1 MKRIALIALFL
12 APALAGAAAA
22 QELSQRDAARVA
34 FWEEGL
40 AKADPAIG
48 RAVKAD
54 RELLEK
60 LARLEPDRAADI
72 KAKAEALL
80 DLEAQLEKDWGADK
94 ARNMSAALAV
104 RLTRNGALSKI
115 GLAPSP
121 EKTMEWAAKYKT
133 YDADKT
139 ALIAKA
145 VKNWDAVFG
154 PLAFTQ
160 ALKPNGAGGQYLAG
174 WLVKTS
180 SGSIFM
186 ELDRNDVIF
195 AESVAGM
202 KAAWERTIL
211 KDRNSFLNAKASAM
225 LDRYFIDGSTRTDA
239 ATQQRALNFAPFE
252 YLDGAGKG
260 RLDRYV
266 SQMKAAEEVKAR
278 LSASQ
283 MATLKTKTVEEQ
295 MVELGSLFDKKEA
308 TGGKVEERNL
318 DANRPSRPDENISA
332 QNNELI
338 SGMLRSSLVSEVRGT
353 APGDKVA
360 AFYAGGAKLNLAI
373 ETCQGCHAKYEP
385 STGRIVIDSEL
396 VQQYLRANNM
406 TADQLVKSKE
416 GMAGLTKYVS
426 PIFVHEATHQMQH
439 SWADKAGIY
448 KPYSQEDE
456 IEALSMEGLYTSQK
470 RKADGRYASMLRTMA
485 KSSPYASQ
493 RVEVSKKFEGNQ
505 EDFGSFARQQYYYG
519 VPSFEAS
526 SSTVLAAAT
535 AELERRRTLPA
546 ADLAEIDNY
555 GKDFSEI
562 RKMAPQELA
571 DSVADIKT
579 AALRKLQSDLMN
591 SGVYTDHYA
600 GAEDWARTMRKAGA
614 SSKRRGV
621 AAM

>member
-1 MKRIALIALFL
+1 MKRIALLALCL
-12 APALAGAAAA
+12 APALAGGAAA
-22 QELSQRDAARVA
+22 QELAQRDAARVA

-40 AKADPAIG
+40 RKADPAIG

-60 LARLEPDRAADI
+60 LARLDPDRAADI

-80 DLEAQLEKDWGADK
+80 DLEEQLEKDWGADK
-94 ARNMSAALAV
+94 ARNLSGALAV
-104 RLTRNGALSKI
+104 RLTRNGALSKM
-115 GLAPSP
+115 GLAPVP
-121 EKTMEWAAKYKT
+121 EKTLEWAAKYKT
-133 YDADKT
+133 YNAEKT

-154 PLAFTQ
+154 GLSFTP
-160 ALKPNGAGGQYLAG
+160 ALKPNGAGGSYQTG
-174 WLVKTS
+174 WIVKTS
-180 SGSIFM
+180 SGALFM
-186 ELDRNDVIF
+186 EMSGSDLIYSP
-195 AESVAGM
+195 SVPDM
-202 KAAWERTIL
+202 KTAWERLIL
-211 KDRNSFLNAKASAM
+211 KDRNSFLNAKANA
-225 LDRYFIDGSTRTDA
+225 LLNKYFIDNSTRTDA
-239 ATQQRALNFAPFE
+239 GAQARAVNFAGFE
-252 YLDGAGKG
+252 YLDAAGKG

-283 MATLKTKTVEEQ
+283 MATLNTKTVEEQ
-295 MVELGSLFDKKEA
+295 MLELGRMFDKKEA
-308 TGGKVEERNL
+308 TAGKVAERSL
-318 DANRPSRPDENISA
+318 DANRPSRPDENLSA
-332 QNNELI
+332 QNNALI
-338 SGMLRSSLVSEVRGT
+338 TGMLRSSLVGEVRGT
-353 APGDKVA
+353 APGDKIA
-360 AFYAGGAKLNLAI
+360 AFYAGGNKLNLAI

-385 STGRIVIDSEL
+385 SSGRIVIDSEL

-439 SWADKAGIY
+439 AWADKADIY

-470 RKADGRYASMLRTMA
+470 RKADGRYRSMFQTMA

-505 EDFGSFARQQYYYG
+505 KEFGDFARQQYYYG
-519 VPSFEAS
+519 VPSFAAS
-526 SSTVLAAAT
+526 SSTVLAAVS
-535 AELERRRTLPA
+535 AELERRRALPA
-546 ADLAEIDNY
+546 ADLAEVNEF
-555 GKDFSEI
+555 GKSFDEI
-562 RKMAPQELA
+562 RKMAPQEIA
-571 DSVADIKT
+571 DSVTDIKT
-579 AALRKLQSDLMN
+579 SALARLQGDLLN

-600 GAEDWARTMRKAGA
+600 GAEGWARSMRKAGA

>member
-1 MKRIALIALFL
+1 MNGLKLISTAALLL
-12 APALAGAAAA
+12 ALAGSVAAQGLTQRETARAAFLEVGLSSASPAAAA
-22 QELSQRDAARVA
+22 AVRD
-34 FWEEGL
+34 E
-40 AKADPAIG
+40 
-48 RAVKAD
+48 
-54 RELLEK
+54 RELMDK
-60 LARLEPDRAADI
+60 LTLLEPERAADLRS
-72 KAKAEALL
+72 KADALL
-80 DLEAQLEKDWGADK
+80 DFEAQLEKDWGSDK
-94 ARNMSAALAV
+94 ARNLSAALAV

-115 GLAPSP
+115 GLAPVP
-121 EKTMEWAAKYKT
+121 EKTMEWAARYKT
-133 YDADKT
+133 YGAEKT

-154 PLAFTQ
+154 SLTFAPMNVFD
-160 ALKPNGAGGQYLAG
+160 GGSTYLAG
-174 WLVKTS
+174 WTVKTS
-180 SGSIFM
+180 SGSLFM
-186 ELDRNDVIF
+186 EIGTSDVIF
-195 AESVAGM
+195 AQNEAGV
-202 KAAWERTIL
+202 KAAWERLIL
-211 KDRNSFLNAKASAM
+211 KDRNSFLNAKATA
-225 LDRYFIDGSTRTDA
+225 LLNKYFIDGSTRTDA
-239 ATQQRALNFAPFE
+239 GTQQRALNFAPFE
-252 YLDGAGKG
+252 YLDAAGKG

-278 LSASQ
+278 LSTSQ
-283 MATLKTKTVEEQ
+283 MATLNTKTVEEQ
-295 MVELGSLFDKKEA
+295 MLELGRMFDKKEA
-308 TGGKVEERNL
+308 TAGKVQERSL
-318 DANRPSRPDENISA
+318 DANRPSRPDENLSA

-338 SGMLRSSLVSEVRGT
+338 TGMLRSSLVSEVRGT

-360 AFYAGGAKLNLAI
+360 AFYGSGARLNLAI

-470 RKADGRYASMLRTMA
+470 RKADGRYASMFRTMA
-485 KSSPYASQ
+485 KSSSYASQ

-526 SSTVLAAAT
+526 SSTVLSAASG
-535 AELERRRTLPA
+535 ELERRRTLPA

-555 GKDFSEI
+555 GKDFNEI
-562 RKMAPQELA
+562 RKMSAQEIA
-571 DSVADIKT
+571 DSVTDIKT
-579 AALRKLQSDLMN
+579 PALRKIQDDLLHRN
-591 SGVYTDHYA
+591 VYTDHYA

-621 AAM
+621 GAM

>member
-1 MKRIALIALFL
+1 MKRIAILALCL
-12 APALAGAAAA
+12 APALAGGAAA

-40 AKADPAIG
+40 KKADPAIG

-54 RELLEK
+54 RELLDK
-60 LARLEPDRAADI
+60 LMLLEPARAADI
-72 KAKAEALL
+72 KSKAEALL
-80 DLEAQLEKDWGADK
+80 DFEEQLEKDWGTDK
-94 ARNMSAALAV
+94 ARNMSGALAV
-104 RLTRNGALSKI
+104 RLTRNGTLSKI
-115 GLAPSP
+115 GLAPVP

-133 YDADKT
+133 YDAEKS

-154 PLAFTQ
+154 GLTFTP
-160 ALKPNGAGGQYLAG
+160 ALKPDGAGGQYLAG
-174 WLVKTS
+174 WVVKSS
-180 SGSIFM
+180 SGALFM
-186 ELDRNDVIF
+186 EIGTSDLIF
-195 AESVAGM
+195 AQNQAGI
-202 KAAWERTIL
+202 KAEWERFIL
-211 KDRNSFLNAKASAM
+211 KDRNSFLNAKANA
-225 LDRYFIDGSTRTDA
+225 LLNRYFIDGSTRTDA

-252 YLDGAGKG
+252 YLDAAGKG

-278 LSASQ
+278 LSTSQ
-283 MATLKTKTVEEQ
+283 MATLNTKTVEEQ
-295 MVELGSLFDKKEA
+295 MLELGRMFDKNEA
-308 TGGKVEERNL
+308 RTGKVAERNL
-318 DANRPSRPDENISA
+318 DANRPSRPDENLSA
-332 QNNELI
+332 QNNDLI
-338 SGMLRSSLVSEVRGT
+338 TGMLRSSLVGEVRGT
-353 APGDKVA
+353 APGDKIA
-360 AFYAGGAKLNLAI
+360 AFYGSGAKLNLAI

-439 SWADKAGIY
+439 AWADKAGIY

-470 RKADGRYASMLRTMA
+470 RKADGRYASMFRTMA
-485 KSSPYASQ
+485 KSSTYASQ

-505 EDFGSFARQQYYYG
+505 KEFGDFVRQQYYYG

-526 SSTVLAAAT
+526 SSTVLSAAS
-535 AELERRRTLPA
+535 AELERRRGLTTA
-546 ADLAEIDNY
+546 EVAEIDNY
-555 GKDFSEI
+555 GKDLSEV
-562 RKMAPQELA
+562 RSMSAQEIA

-579 AALRKLQSDLMN
+579 LALRKIQDDLLHSN
-591 SGVYTDHYA
+591 VYTDHYA
-600 GAEDWARTMRKAGA
+600 GAEDWARSMRGAGA

-621 AAM
+621 GVM